1 MQAALAAG
9 GFLLLLRPSMSVG
22 FLGRQFLSASAAAAY
37 TGLAL
42 TVCGAILAVYAR
54 IVLGRNWSA
63 TVTIKQDHKIIRGGP
78 YAVLRHPIYS
88 GFLLSALG
96 TAIAIGEVRGLL
108 GLGLVSLGFWL
119 KLRTEEAFLLEQFGA
134 QYSQYRRETKA
145 LIPFVL

>member
-1 MQAALAAG
+1 
-9 GFLLLLRPSMSVG
+9 
-22 FLGRQFLSASAAAAY
+22 
-37 TGLAL
+37 
-42 TVCGAILAVYAR
+42 
-54 IVLGRNWSA
+54 
-63 TVTIKQDHKIIRGGP
+63 
-78 YAVLRHPIYS
+78 VLRHPIYS